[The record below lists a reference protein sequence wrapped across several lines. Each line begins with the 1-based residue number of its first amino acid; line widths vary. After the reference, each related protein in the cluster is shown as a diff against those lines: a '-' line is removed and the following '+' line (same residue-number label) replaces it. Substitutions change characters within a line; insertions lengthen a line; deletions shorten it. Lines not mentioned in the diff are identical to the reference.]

1 MDTSCVHSP
10 VARRRGQATARGLP
24 PHSRNPKQPTAKWL
38 RCHHFTKSPKHFHV
52 TFWPGNKG
60 EDMMESTFTNW
71 RSAMI
76 GLVLTA
82 AVVGAGLALALA

>member
-1 MDTSCVHSP
+1 MGTSCIHSP
-10 VARRRGQATARGLP
+10 VARRRGQVTARSLP
-24 PHSRNPKQPTAKWL
+24 PHSPNRKQPTAKWL
-38 RCHHFTKSPKHFHV
+38 RCHDFTKSPKHFHV
-52 TFWPGNKG
+52 TSGAGNKG

>member
-1 MDTSCVHSP
+1 
-10 VARRRGQATARGLP
+10 
-24 PHSRNPKQPTAKWL
+24 
-38 RCHHFTKSPKHFHV
+38 
-52 TFWPGNKG
+52 
-60 EDMMESTFTNW
+60 MEGTVTNW